1 MLPLSVL
8 FHATNTLPQG
18 LSVARVCEME
28 MKARQLNNRRSKTK
42 SYSPA
47 CLRTVQIESKTRR
60 GNCEE
65 PRLEIPPPP
74 ALLSTRT
81 LTPLK
86 APHPTPGLLKQVS
99 KFISL
104 LPNFLQFTCMFLL
117 HSPRHHF
124 SLTEELP
131 REPTARSAAG
141 STLQAPQP
149 AASLSLGLEHF
160 RPPSRLYSFI

>member
-8 FHATNTLPQG
+8 FHTTNTIPQG

-65 PRLEIPPPP
+65 LRLEIPPPP
-74 ALLSTRT
+74 ALLPAWLPPSLASPLRPPPSALPPQCLFQACATRRWRRREG
-81 LTPLK
+81 
-86 APHPTPGLLKQVS
+86 ASGRAGRCGS
-99 KFISL
+99 
-104 LPNFLQFTCMFLL
+104 
-117 HSPRHHF
+117 SPRLFIGRPSRFHHF
-124 SLTEELP
+124 SEKSISFSLP
-131 REPTARSAAG
+131 HGAAAG
-141 STLQAPQP
+141 ATSGC
-149 AASLSLGLEHF
+149 S
-160 RPPSRLYSFI
+160 

>member
-1 MLPLSVL
+1 MGYSITQPPNRFDHAFLKVHFTGLVFRVSSPVLYLLSVSNV
-8 FHATNTLPQG
+8 F
-18 LSVARVCEME
+18 
-28 MKARQLNNRRSKTK
+28 
-42 SYSPA
+42 
-47 CLRTVQIESKTRR
+47 
-60 GNCEE
+60 
-65 PRLEIPPPP
+65 
-74 ALLSTRT
+74 LSTRT

-104 LPNFLQFTCMFLL
+104 LPNFLQFTCMFLP

-141 STLQAPQP
+141 STLRAPQP